1 MKCIF
6 LQGEASTID
15 VLSIYLLAFLLP
27 FPYIAD
33 FIGPGV
39 TSACLFPSRPW
50 QVGLMTELSGLA
62 SLRSGL
68 HLYELA
74 TNVQLGS
81 SWMS

>member
-6 LQGEASTID
+6 APGEDSTID
-15 VLSIYLLAFLLP
+15 VLTICLLAFLLP

-39 TSACLFPSRPW
+39 TSACLFPFRAW

-62 SLRSGL
+62 SHGSGC

-74 TNVQLGS
+74 
-81 SWMS
+81 